1 MSLRDV
7 SGWVAVAMGAA
18 LTTVSTEG
26 VALPRPGHAAEGRAE
41 DVDGK
46 VFRTSAFKGR
56 PILVVYEDKD
66 SKDANVAFKADLT
79 RLMKDK
85 ALRDG
90 VVLAAVA
97 DVSEYD
103 SWPAK
108 GFVKDAI
115 RDEQKKSGTT
125 IWCDWDASFRKAFD
139 LTKGKSNVLVLGR
152 DGRVRFAAAGAL
164 TAAQRAS
171 VEALLRA
178 EVAAR

>member
-1 MSLRDV
+1 
-7 SGWVAVAMGAA
+7 MGAA

-26 VALPRPGHAAEGRAE
+26 VAVPRPGHAADGRAE

-56 PILVVYEDKD
+56 PIVVVYEAKD
-66 SKDANVAFKADLT
+66 SKSANTAFKSDLT
-79 RLMKDK
+79 RLMKEK
-85 ALRDG
+85 PLRDA
-90 VVLAAVA
+90 VVVAAVA

-115 RDEQKKSGTT
+115 RDEQKKTGTT

-139 LTKGKSNVLVLGR
+139 LTRGKSNVLVLGR
-152 DGRVRFAAAGAL
+152 DGRVRFAAAGAR

-171 VEALLRA
+171 IEALLRA
-178 EVAAR
+178 AIDGR

>member
-1 MSLRDV
+1 
-7 SGWVAVAMGAA
+7 MGAA
-18 LTTVSTEG
+18 LTTIATEG
-26 VALPRPGHAAEGRAE
+26 ATLPKPGHAADARVE
-41 DVDGK
+41 DVDGR
-46 VFRTSAFKGR
+46 VFRPSAFKGR
-56 PILVVYEDKD
+56 PILVVYEDKE
-66 SKDANVAFKADLT
+66 SKDANTAFKADLT
-79 RLMKDK
+79 RLMKEK
-85 ALRDG
+85 PLRDA

-139 LTKGKSNVLVLGR
+139 LTRGKSNVLVLGR
-152 DGRVRFAAAGAL
+152 DGRVRFAAAGTL

-178 EVAAR
+178 EVGAR